1 MNHFTEEMIGR
12 MRWSSAGVRANARA
26 AYIKLFN
33 NMDEKYDY
41 HRNQF
46 YDLIMALKL
55 AELPDPPKVEKKK
68 EPHIMRAVIELQGGN

>member
-1 MNHFTEEMIGR
+1 MNHFTEEMTGR
-12 MRWSSAGVRANARA
+12 MRFSSPAVRAEARA

-33 NMDEKYDY
+33 NMDPKYDY
-41 HRNQF
+41 HRAQF

-68 EPHIMRAVIELQGGN
+68 EPYIMRAVIELQGGD